1 MLPKSTKVVRSK
13 EVGLE
18 PEALLTLPV
27 TPRRPLLL
35 DSGYLSSGSNEVAR
49 KIESL

>member
-18 PEALLTLPV
+18 PV